1 MLSLGN
7 TRVNSI
13 YEALLIKNC
22 DDECRPS
29 PESDQIIKEHY
40 ITSKYIRKEYIWSG
54 ENQEEFILNTIHE
67 VMIILNL
74 IYFLSYLYNY

>member
-13 YEALLIKNC
+13 YEALLQKNC

-29 PESDQIIKEHY
+29 PESDQIIKEHW

-67 VMIILNL
+67 VNFILFKKIIS
-74 IYFLSYLYNY
+74 YFI